1 VSPADL
7 DLELEQELAW
17 RVDELR
23 QLGNTLLG
31 SASADQWSETAK
43 RTLIVMLYAH
53 LEGYCRHVLGV
64 YVRALN
70 NAAPNSS
77 DARPELAAA
86 ALARSFRTLRVGDDA
101 SHLKG
106 SEPFHRRAKR
116 ETTFVE
122 EVRSR
127 ESGPLVLEEEAV
139 VSLEMNL
146 GADVLK
152 RALYR
157 LGIPTEKVENADYM
171 ALEFIRRKRNDVAH
185 GAGGVQI
192 HTSEFRA
199 HREKGERLMRQ
210 LKSLVFR
217 AYVER
222 WYLSGGAA

>member
-1 VSPADL
+1 MSPADL

-70 NAAPNSS
+70 NAALNSS

-86 ALARSFRTLRVGDDA
+86 ALARPFRTLRVGDDA
-101 SHLKG
+101 SYLKG

-127 ESGPLVLEEEAV
+127 ELGPLVLEEAAV

-146 GADVLK
+146 GADVLEA
-152 RALYR
+152 RPVSAGYS
-157 LGIPTEKVENADYM
+157 D
-171 ALEFIRRKRNDVAH
+171 RK
-185 GAGGVQI
+185 G
-192 HTSEFRA
+192 
-199 HREKGERLMRQ
+199 
-210 LKSLVFR
+210 
-217 AYVER
+217 
-222 WYLSGGAA
+222 